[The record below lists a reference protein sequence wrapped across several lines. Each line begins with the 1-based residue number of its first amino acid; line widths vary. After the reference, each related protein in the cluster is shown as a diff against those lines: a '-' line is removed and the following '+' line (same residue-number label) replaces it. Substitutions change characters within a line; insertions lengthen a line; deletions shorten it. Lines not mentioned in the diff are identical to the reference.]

1 MLKRVKSFVESTK
14 FNNLL
19 CDIFGNVDFYYIN
32 FVFDEVEQTKD
43 VRIKVFLKDKKIGG
57 FNLIEFLSKHE
68 ELEKSIL
75 FFSNMRKYGEI
86 ILPSYSLE
94 VHYTKD
100 NILNGE
106 EDYEEDFWDDYPKV
120 IFQSDVDFGLRELT
134 LKAEEEKEEIILYI
148 HFKKGERN
156 KENSFFEIEGNIRF
170 IDGNYQPLSFKTRE
184 SLNTVIPRDSKILLA
199 NLSNKAYGLF
209 GVEIPHENIV
219 LLEDEF
225 KDFLNNLRV
234 YTNKDNVEETFKNL
248 IKDSFKHSITIN
260 LFYRDDVGLEVRYY
274 IEGYNINWN
283 DINIR
288 PLESEGKINS
298 SSYMLD
304 RCDMDYSNRN
314 FYHTNNILSDNVNVY
329 SDLLLE
335 RLDNC
340 INFEEQL
347 RFGVRHFSMKLNK
360 GKVVNT
366 KNVGEY
372 LYFLNRSGDI
382 VSTVKTKD
390 IKDLELYVEFLNGI
404 VEVVL
409 N

>member
-32 FVFDEVEQTKD
+32 FIFDEVEQTKD
-43 VRIKVFLKDKKIGG
+43 VCIRVFLKDKKIDR

-68 ELEKSIL
+68 ELEKSVL
-75 FFSNMRKYGEI
+75 FFSNMRKHGEI

-106 EDYEEDFWDDYPKV
+106 EDYEDDFWDDYPKV
-120 IFQSDVDFGLRELT
+120 IFQSDVDYGLRELT
-134 LKAEEEKEEIILYI
+134 LKAEEEKEETILFI
-148 HFKKGERN
+148 HSN
-156 KENSFFEIEGNIRF
+156 TDITDKEKSFFEIEGSIRF
-170 IDGNYQPLSFKTRE
+170 IDGNYHPLSFKTRE

-209 GVEIPHENIV
+209 GVEIPHENII

-225 KDFLNNLRV
+225 EDFLNNLSV

-248 IKDSFKHSITIN
+248 IKDSFKYSINID
-260 LFYRDDVGLEVRYY
+260 LFYSDDVGLEVRYY
-274 IEGYNINWN
+274 IEGYNFNWN
-283 DINIR
+283 DINR
-288 PLESEGKINS
+288 KTLESKGKINS
-298 SSYMLD
+298 SSYMLE
-304 RCDMDYSNRN
+304 RCEMDYLNRT
-314 FYHTNNILSDNVNVY
+314 FYHKNDILSDRVNVY
-329 SDLLLE
+329 SDFLLE
-335 RLDNC
+335 RLNSC

-347 RFGVRHFSMKLNK
+347 RFGRRHFTTSLNK
-360 GKVVNT
+360 GKIVNN
-366 KNVGEY
+366 KIVEDY
-372 LYFLNRSGDI
+372 MYFLNEAGDI
-382 VSTVKTKD
+382 VSTLKTKD
-390 IKDLELYVEFLNGI
+390 IKNLDLYVKFLNNLI
-404 VEVVL
+404 KAV

>member
-1 MLKRVKSFVESTK
+1 MLNRVKTFVESTK

-19 CDIFGNVDFYYIN
+19 CDIFGNVGFYYIN

-43 VRIKVFLKDKKIGG
+43 VRIRVFLKDKKIGG

-68 ELEKSIL
+68 DLEKSIL

-106 EDYEEDFWDDYPKV
+106 EYYEDDFWDDYPRV
-120 IFQSDVDFGLRELT
+120 IFQSDVDYGLRELT
-134 LKAEEEKEEIILYI
+134 LKAEEEKEEDILYI

-156 KENSFFEIEGNIRF
+156 KENSFFEIEGNVRF
-170 IDGNYQPLSFKTRE
+170 IDGNYQPLSFNTRE

-225 KDFLNNLRV
+225 EDFLNNLRV

-248 IKDSFKHSITIN
+248 IKDSFKHSIKIN
-260 LFYRDDVGLEVRYY
+260 LFYSDDVGLEIRYY
-274 IEGYNINWN
+274 IEGYGFNWN
-283 DINIR
+283 DINR
-288 PLESEGKINS
+288 KTLESKGKINS

-304 RCDMDYSNRN
+304 RCEMDYLNRS
-314 FYHTNNILSDNVNVY
+314 FYHTNNILSDRVNVF
-329 SDLLLE
+329 SDLLLKK
-335 RLDNC
+335 LDSC

-347 RFGVRHFSMKLNK
+347 RFGRRHFSTSLNK
-360 GKVVNT
+360 GKIVN
-366 KNVGEY
+366 NRIVGDY
-372 LYFLNRSGDI
+372 LYFLNEAGDI
-382 VSTVKTKD
+382 VSTLKTKD
-390 IKDLELYVEFLNGI
+390 IKDLDFYIEFVNSVI
-404 VEVVL
+404 DSV

>member
-1 MLKRVKSFVESTK
+1 MLNRVKSFVESTK

-32 FVFDEVEQTKD
+32 FVFDEKEQTKD
-43 VRIKVFLKDKKIGG
+43 IRIRVFLKDKKIGG

-94 VHYTKD
+94 VHYIKD
-100 NILNGE
+100 NILNRE
-106 EDYEEDFWDDYPKV
+106 EDCEDDFWDDYPRV
-120 IFQSDVDFGLRELT
+120 IFQSDFDYGLRELT
-134 LKAEEEKEEIILYI
+134 LKAEEEKEEDILYI
-148 HFKKGERN
+148 HFKKGEGN
-156 KENSFFEIEGNIRF
+156 KENSFFEIEGNVRF
-170 IDGNYQPLSFKTRE
+170 INGEYKPISFSTKE
-184 SLNTVIPRDSKILLA
+184 SLNTVIPRDSKLLLA

-209 GVEIPHENIV
+209 GVEIHHENV
-219 LLEDEF
+219 DVLED
-225 KDFLNNLRV
+225 DFEDFITHLRV
-234 YTNKDNVEETFKNL
+234 YTSEDNIKQVFKNL
-248 IKDSFKHSITIN
+248 IKDSFKHSIDII
-260 LFYRDDVGLEVRYY
+260 LFYSDHIGLEVRYY
-274 IEGYNINWN
+274 IEGYNFNWN
-283 DINIR
+283 YIDVR
-288 PLESEGKINS
+288 PLELVGKINS

-304 RCDMDYSNRN
+304 RCEMEYLNRN
-314 FYHTNNILSDNVNVY
+314 FYQVNNLLLGKVNVY

-335 RLDNC
+335 RLDDC

-347 RFGVRHFSMKLNK
+347 RFGSRHFSLNLNN
-360 GKVVNT
+360 GKVVNSKT
-366 KNVGEY
+366 VGEY
-372 LYFLNRSGDI
+372 SYFLNKSGDI
-382 VSTVKTKD
+382 ISIVKTKD

>member
-32 FVFDEVEQTKD
+32 FIFDEVEQTKD
-43 VRIKVFLKDKKIGG
+43 VCIRAFLKDKKIDR
-57 FNLIEFLSKHE
+57 FNLIEFLSRHE

-75 FFSNMRKYGEI
+75 FFSNMRKHGEI

-94 VHYTKD
+94 IHYIKD
-100 NILNGE
+100 NVLNGD
-106 EDYEEDFWDDYPKV
+106 EDCDGDFLDDYPKV

-134 LKAEEEKEEIILYI
+134 LKAEEEKEETILFI
-148 HFKKGERN
+148 HSN
-156 KENSFFEIEGNIRF
+156 TDITDKEKSFFEIEGSIRF
-170 IDGNYQPLSFKTRE
+170 IDGDYQPLSFKTRE

-209 GVEIPHENIV
+209 GIEIPHENII

-225 KDFLNNLRV
+225 EDFLNNLRV

-248 IKDSFKHSITIN
+248 IKDSFKYSINID
-260 LFYRDDVGLEVRYY
+260 LFYSDDIGLEVRYY
-274 IEGYNINWN
+274 IEGYNFNWN
-283 DINIR
+283 DINRKI
-288 PLESEGKINS
+288 LESNGKINS

-304 RCDMDYSNRN
+304 RCEMDYLNRS
-314 FYHTNNILSDNVNVY
+314 FYHTNNILSDRVNAY
-329 SDLLLE
+329 PDLLLE
-335 RLDNC
+335 ELDGC

-347 RFGVRHFSMKLNK
+347 RFGSRHFSLNINK
-360 GKVVNT
+360 GKVVNSKT
-366 KNVGEY
+366 VGEY
-372 LYFLNRSGDI
+372 SYFLNQAGDI
-382 VSTVKTKD
+382 ISTVKTKD
-390 IKDLELYVEFLNGI
+390 IKNLELYIQFLNGI

>member
-14 FNNLL
+14 FNNFL

-32 FVFDEVEQTKD
+32 FIFDEVEQTKD
-43 VRIKVFLKDKKIGG
+43 VCIRVFLEDKKIGG

-106 EDYEEDFWDDYPKV
+106 EDYEDDFWDDYPRV
-120 IFQSDVDFGLRELT
+120 IFQSDFDYGLRELT
-134 LKAEEEKEEIILYI
+134 LKAEEEKEEDILYI

-156 KENSFFEIEGNIRF
+156 KENSFFEIEGNVRF
-170 IDGNYQPLSFKTRE
+170 INGEYKPVSFSTKE

-209 GVEIPHENIV
+209 GVEIPHENV
-219 LLEDEF
+219 VVLEDEF
-225 KDFLNNLRV
+225 EDFLTNLRI
-234 YTNKDNVEETFKNL
+234 YTNEDNVKQIFKNL
-248 IKDSFKHSITIN
+248 IKDSFEHSIDIS
-260 LFYRDDVGLEVRYY
+260 LFYSDHVGLEVRYY
-274 IEGYNINWN
+274 IEGYNFNWN
-283 DINIR
+283 DIDRR
-288 PLESEGKINS
+288 PLESVGKINS

-304 RCDMDYSNRN
+304 RCEMDYLNRN
-314 FYHTNNILSDNVNVY
+314 FFQVNNLLMDRVNVY
-329 SDLLLE
+329 SGLLLE
-335 RLDNC
+335 RLDDC

-347 RFGVRHFSMKLNK
+347 RFGSRHFSLNINK
-360 GKVVNT
+360 GKVVNS
-366 KNVGEY
+366 KIVGEY
-372 LYFLNRSGDI
+372 SYFLNKSGDI
-382 VSTVKTKD
+382 ISTVKTKD